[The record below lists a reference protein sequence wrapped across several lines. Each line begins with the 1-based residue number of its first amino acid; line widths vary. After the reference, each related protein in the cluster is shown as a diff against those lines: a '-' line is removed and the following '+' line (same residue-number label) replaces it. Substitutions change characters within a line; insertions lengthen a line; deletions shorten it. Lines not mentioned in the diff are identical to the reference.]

1 MKMRASILPCLLL
14 ALLAAC
20 GRAPPPAAPAQ
31 AESSEAHHD
40 DAPASTVIAPKVA
53 AASGIEVAAAAPGVI
68 ADEHEI
74 QGLLTPVEGR
84 VAKVTARFPGPIRSL
99 RAGVGDAVR
108 AGEPLATI
116 ESNLSLTPYTIRA
129 PIGGVVLERG
139 ASVGSVAGEGT
150 PLYEIADLSEL
161 WVDLHVFGADAQH
174 IRAGTAVV
182 VTRMDDGAIAE
193 TKLERILP
201 ATASASQSTI
211 ARATLRNDDGRW
223 RPGTAVRAR
232 VTVDRQPVAIALPL
246 GALQTVDADDVV
258 YVREG
263 DTYSTRVVK
272 LGRRDAQRVE
282 ILAGVEAGEQVVV
295 VQSFLVKADIGKSS
309 AEHED

>member
-1 MKMRASILPCLLL
+1 MNIRASILPCLLL

-20 GRAPPPAAPAQ
+20 GRTPPAPAET
-31 AESSEAHHD
+31 ESSEAHHD
-40 DAPASTVIAPKVA
+40 DAPASTAIAADVA
-53 AASGIEVAAAAPGVI
+53 AASGIEVAPAGPGVI

-108 AGEPLATI
+108 AGEPIATI
-116 ESNLSLTPYTIRA
+116 ESNLSLTTYTIGA

-139 ASVGSVAGEGT
+139 ASVGSVVGEGAS
-150 PLYEIADLSEL
+150 LYEIADLSEL

-174 IRAGTAVV
+174 IRAGTTVV

-193 TKLERILP
+193 TRLERILP

-223 RPGTAVRAR
+223 RPGTAVKAR

-246 GALQTVDADDVV
+246 GALQTVDAADVV

-263 DTYSTRVVK
+263 DVYSTRVVK

-282 ILAGVEAGEQVVV
+282 ILAGVNAGEQVVV